1 MNYDNER
8 EIDSILS
15 SIEKEDTKGT
25 PYNRT
30 DVPYSSSGEDIDTLV
45 DYILSD
51 VENAEKKA
59 GMSHAANTPGTDRA
73 RFKSAKSADGISAA
87 GQKNT
92 PDGRTAGK
100 NPPDS
105 RAAAREKDT
114 PDSRTAFARGSAGN
128 AASSGNTVSAGSGL
142 HTSDSH
148 TSANRADMQHAAS
161 QHTSA
166 LHAASHSAPHN
177 GAAHAGG
184 HAHRGLDEATA
195 FFEELKRKSPVKQH
209 SHGEDDR
216 APANK
221 PESPANSKRTALS
234 PDEEYAKDTGRPSGK
249 SFLSRHNKN
258 EKTTGNGYSPDRSF
272 DRAESN
278 NTGNTNTG
286 DTERAGT
293 RNKNK
298 STGGF
303 SSGSEGRNTSGPD
316 IGLDKTR
323 SFVKASAAYT
333 GDSYEENKSSPS
345 VHTENS
351 GQNGASP
358 ARKLTDYGEKPKHSA
373 FADDQRTIIMNTVA
387 QDATRVIDPSGIKGD
402 SSFSGAPRSP
412 RNQELDGQLTLPG
425 FEKSDKSAPSKDK
438 STDEW
443 EREFLK
449 KRKEKTSE
457 FRLEKPAENTEQE
470 EYTPGLTNDEFTDEY
485 RGRADIP
492 AVKMD
497 LVLRGRS
504 LMRKAALTSVLLVLM
519 LVVLFSKNLGITSI
533 SPDASP
539 RANILITSAL
549 LLISVLINARSVFG
563 GLGSAL
569 RLKPDLDTPA
579 AVAVLV
585 SCIHCCG
592 LLFSGASPQS
602 SGVFAA
608 PAVVMLILGL
618 FGKHCMIRRIADNFD
633 LLCTDGEKNCVG
645 LIKNERISAEL
656 SRGLAI
662 GDADVCIDRKADIP
676 AGFLSASFCEDKA
689 DISAQKLSLFA
700 PLVGIIAGGVYMLGG
715 YGAFFDA
722 LCTFCAVTLATLPV
736 TSLLSVNLYL
746 KKECRTLREN
756 GGILSSAAVAEDYS
770 NAQVIA
776 LDAAELFPEGTVQLV
791 NIKSS
796 GTIALD
802 RALLDAAGVSIA
814 AGGPLANVFSSII
827 GNDKNLLP
835 QVDTLIFEEKMGISG
850 WVSGRRV
857 LIGNRELMDYHG
869 IWVPDADIIRRY
881 ESSGISTVFLSDSGQ
896 LSAIF
901 FLKYTADEDI
911 ASALRAAQDNGLA
924 FSVRSVDPNVDL
936 KLICRVFGLSEH
948 AVRIMSPSS
957 RQAYNAALNEEKT
970 PLGELVHLFDAGSL
984 SFAVSTCKKV
994 HKRVSFFKFLQTLLV
1009 IVGALASIVFS
1020 LSPDFGALTAG
1031 HLLSLQGIWLVI
1043 TLLCDGML

>member
-15 SIEKEDTKGT
+15 SIKKEDTKGT

-30 DVPYSSSGEDIDTLV
+30 GASYSASSEDIDTLV

-59 GMSHAANTPGTDRA
+59 GMSRAVSAKGGDRA
-73 RFKSAKSADGISAA
+73 KFNSVKSSGGVSAA
-87 GQKNT
+87 EQKNLS
-92 PDGRTAGK
+92 DGRTAGM
-100 NPPDS
+100 NPSDS
-105 RAAAREKDT
+105 RNVSVGGT
-114 PDSRTAFARGSAGN
+114 SGSDESDGAGGH
-128 AASSGNTVSAGSGL
+128 ASA
-142 HTSDSH
+142 SH
-148 TSANRADMQHAAS
+148 TAS
-161 QHTSA
+161 
-166 LHAASHSAPHN
+166 PHH

-184 HAHRGLDEATA
+184 HAHKGLDEATA
-195 FFEELKRKSPVKQH
+195 FFEELKRKSPVKQR
-209 SHGEDDR
+209 SHGETER
-216 APANK
+216 AAYDK
-221 PESPANSKRTALS
+221 PESTADKKAEFS
-234 PDEEYAKDTGRPSGK
+234 SGKKDGKAKKSGK
-249 SFLSRHNKN
+249 SGRIGQSSGEDFAYSQDKN
-258 EKTTGNGYSPDRSF
+258 EKTAGNGYAAERSF
-272 DRAESN
+272 GHSADN
-278 NTGNTNTG
+278 N
-286 DTERAGT
+286 
-293 RNKNK
+293 
-298 STGGF
+298 
-303 SSGSEGRNTSGPD
+303 SGSSYSSENKAADTFNKTNNNAGLKIDPSHDGERED
-316 IGLDKTR
+316 ISGLDKTR

-333 GDSYEENKSSPS
+333 GDSYKAGKPSS
-345 VHTENS
+345 VGETEDVRTTDNLR
-351 GQNGASP
+351 
-358 ARKLTDYGEKPKHSA
+358 ARRLTDYGEKPKHSA
-373 FADDQRTIIMNTVA
+373 YADNQRTIVMNSGA
-387 QDATRVIDPSGIKGD
+387 KDATRVIDTAGAVGKFPS
-402 SSFSGAPRSP
+402 SGTPHSP

-425 FEKSDKSAPSKDK
+425 FEETDSSGKEPKNKNS
-438 STDEW
+438 DEW
-443 EREFLK
+443 EAEFLK

-457 FRLEKPAENTEQE
+457 FRLEKPAETPEEE

-485 RGRADIP
+485 RERADIP

-519 LVVLFSKNLGITSI
+519 LVVLFSGNLGITSI
-533 SPDASP
+533 SPDAAP
-539 RANILITSAL
+539 KANILITSGL
-549 LLISVLINARSVFG
+549 LLAAVLINARSVFG

-569 RLKPDLDTPA
+569 RFKPDLDTPA
-579 AVAVLV
+579 AIAVLV
-585 SCIHCCG
+585 SCVHCCA
-592 LLFSGASPQS
+592 LLFSGSSPQN

-618 FGKHCMIRRIADNFD
+618 FGKHSMVRRIADNFD
-633 LLCTDGEKNCVG
+633 LLCTDGEKNCIS
-645 LIKNERISAEL
+645 LIKNKRISAEL

-662 GDADVCIDRKADIP
+662 GDADVCIDSKADIP
-676 AGFLSASFCEDKA
+676 AGFLNASFCEDKA

-700 PLVGIIAGGVYMLGG
+700 PLIGIIAGGVYMLGG

-722 LCTFCAVTLATLPV
+722 LCTFCAVTLAALPV

-776 LDAAELFPEGTVQLV
+776 LDAGELFPEGTIQLV

-802 RALLDAAGVSIA
+802 RVLLDAAGVSIA
-814 AGGPLANVFSSII
+814 AGGPLSNVFSSII

-857 LIGNRELMDYHG
+857 LIGNRDLMDYHG

-881 ESSGISTVFLSDSGQ
+881 ESEGISTVFLSDSGQ

-911 ASALRAAQDNGLA
+911 AAALRAAQDDGLA

-957 RQAYNAALNEEKT
+957 RQAYNAAKGEEKV
-970 PLGELVHLFDAGSL
+970 PSGELVHLFDAGSL

-994 HKRVSFFKFLQTLLV
+994 HKRVEFFKFLQILLV
-1009 IVGALASIVFS
+1009 IVGALASVVLS
-1020 LSPDFGALTAG
+1020 LSPDFGTLTAG

-1043 TLLCDGML
+1043 TLLCDGLL

>member
-15 SIEKEDTKGT
+15 SIEKEDTNGT

-51 VENAEKKA
+51 VENAGKKA
-59 GMSHAANTPGTDRA
+59 GMSKAASTPVTDRA
-73 RFKSAKSADGISAA
+73 RFKSAKSADVISPS

-92 PDGRTAGK
+92 PDGRTAGI
-100 NPPDS
+100 NPSDG
-105 RAAAREKDT
+105 
-114 PDSRTAFARGSAGN
+114 RTAPARGTADN
-128 AASSGNTVSAGSGL
+128 AVFSGNTVSAGKEP
-142 HTSDSH
+142 HNTSDSH
-148 TSANRADMQHAAS
+148 TSADRAALQHTAS
-161 QHTSA
+161 QHSLT
-166 LHAASHSAPHN
+166 LHAAPRTPASHTSASHN
-177 GAAHAGG
+177 GTTHT
-184 HAHRGLDEATA
+184 HRGLDEATA

-209 SHGEDDR
+209 SHGENDR
-216 APANK
+216 AAANK
-221 PESPANSKRTALS
+221 PESPTGSKRTTLS
-234 PDEEYAKDTGRPSGK
+234 PDKENTEDIGRLSGGG
-249 SFLSRHNKN
+249 FLSRHNKN
-258 EKTTGNGYSPDRSF
+258 EKTAGNGYSPDRSF
-272 DRAESN
+272 DRTGATDNSA
-278 NTGNTNTG
+278 GNTYNIN
-286 DTERAGT
+286 TERAGT
-293 RNKNK
+293 CNENKAAG
-298 STGGF
+298 SF
-303 SSGSEGRNTSGPD
+303 LSGSEERNTSGSE

-323 SFVKASAAYT
+323 SFVKASAAYI
-333 GDSYEENKSSPS
+333 GDSYEADKSSPAGR
-345 VHTENS
+345 TENAVQS
-351 GQNGASP
+351 GSSP
-358 ARKLTDYGEKPKHSA
+358 ARKLTYYGEKPKHSA
-373 FADDQRTIIMNTVA
+373 GSDDQRTITINTDA
-387 QDATRVIDPSGIKGD
+387 QDATRVIDTDGMSGNA
-402 SSFSGAPRSP
+402 SSSGTPRSP

-425 FEKSDKSAPSKDK
+425 FEKSDKNAPSKDK

-457 FRLEKPAENTEQE
+457 FKLEKPAENTEQE

-519 LVVLFSKNLGITSI
+519 LVVLFSGALGIASI

-539 RANILITSAL
+539 RANILITAAL

-585 SCIHCCG
+585 SCVHCCA
-592 LLFSGASPQS
+592 LLFSGSSPQS
-602 SGVFAA
+602 PGVFAA

-633 LLCTDGEKNCVG
+633 LLCTDGEKNCIG

-662 GDADVCIDRKADIP
+662 GNADVCIDRKADIP

-722 LCTFCAVTLATLPV
+722 LCTFCAVTLAALPV

-770 NAQVIA
+770 NTQVIA
-776 LDAAELFPEGTVQLV
+776 LDASELFPEGTVQLV

-796 GTIALD
+796 GTVALD

-970 PLGELVHLFDAGSL
+970 PSGELVHLFDAGSL
-984 SFAVSTCKKV
+984 SFAVSTCKTV